1 VERSHVQGLP
11 GQLSEPLS
19 EEKDPEEL
27 GVQSSVGRSPKMHEA
42 WIRFPVLEK
51 GKMGALW
58 GEQTGKKVLPET
70 VGGF

>member
-1 VERSHVQGLP
+1 
-11 GQLSEPLS
+11 
-19 EEKDPEEL
+19 
-27 GVQSSVGRSPKMHEA
+27 MHEA